1 MKSFYIF
8 LNIFL
13 VIVAVLLLA
22 VNFSFKPYPPD
33 KILSMAP
40 VLNENVQLAQKIKSG
55 REEVPDIASLWEN
68 NLFSAYRSGEGG
80 PLLGPAKPTGMEL
93 LGVCSFGDISG
104 AIIIDKQASATALP
118 QAGRLRNRVPLAS
131 SGAAGGNAPRF
142 YKLGEQLEN
151 GFTLSEINSD
161 SVVLSRGREQIVLKL
176 EFEGE
181 SSISRN
187 AAAAEAAAALA
198 ASTAVKIEQPPQNAH
213 PETSES
219 PAVPGVPVV
228 PGAPNAPLA
237 SGATGI
243 RGQPETPVVTG
254 TPAATGTV
262 ANPGVKPRVQPPLS
276 RRQRQPGDPANVQ

>member
-13 VIVAVLLLA
+13 VILALLLLA

-33 KILSMAP
+33 KILTMAP
-40 VLNENVQLAQKIKSG
+40 VLNETVQATQKIKSG

-93 LGVCSFGDISG
+93 LGVCSFGDVSG

-118 QAGRLRNRVPLAS
+118 QPGRLRNRGIS
-131 SGAAGGNAPRF
+131 SPAGGAAGGNAPRF

-187 AAAAEAAAALA
+187 AAAAEAAAAA
-198 ASTAVKIEQPPQNAH
+198 AAANVAVKIEQPPQNAQ
-213 PETSES
+213 PETPEN
-219 PAVPGVPVV
+219 PGVPVV
-228 PGAPNAPLA
+228 PGVPNAPPA
-237 SGATGI
+237 PGATGT
-243 RGQPETPVVTG
+243 RGQPETPAVAVPVTPG
-254 TPAATGTV
+254 TAV
-262 ANPGVKPRVQPPLS
+262 SPGLRPRVQPPLS
-276 RRQRQPGDPANVQ
+276 RRQRLPNDPANAQ

>member
-8 LNIFL
+8 LNVFL

-22 VNFSFKPYPPD
+22 VNLSFKPYPPD

-40 VLNENVQLAQKIKSG
+40 VLNENVQATQKIKGG

-93 LGVCSFGDISG
+93 LGVCSFGDVSG
-104 AIIIDKQASATALP
+104 AIIIDKQTSATALP
-118 QAGRLRNRVPLAS
+118 QPGRLRSRGIPSPAG
-131 SGAAGGNAPRF
+131 GAAGGIAPRF

-187 AAAAEAAAALA
+187 AAAAEAAAAAA
-198 ASTAVKIEQPPQNAH
+198 ASAAVKIEQPPHNAH
-213 PETSES
+213 PETPEN

-228 PGAPNAPLA
+228 PGVPNAPA
-237 SGATGI
+237 VPGTTGT
-243 RGQPETPVVTG
+243 RVQPETPAVTAPATPG
-254 TPAATGTV
+254 TAV
-262 ANPGVKPRVQPPLS
+262 SPGLRPRVQPPLS
-276 RRQRQPGDPANVQ
+276 RRQRQPNDPANVQ